1 MNFDF
6 SDEQKLLQQT
16 ARDYLAEHSP
26 LSTCREILESDQPYA
41 AALWKG
47 AAEMGWQGAVIPEE
61 FGGAGFG
68 HLELA
73 MIAYEVGR
81 ALAPIPFGPS
91 VFVATE
97 AILRHGSAAQKSA
110 WLPKLA
116 SGSAIGTFALTEKP
130 GQNAAEAI
138 TASVKDGKLSGV
150 KSPVADG
157 DVASL
162 AIVAAKENGTTG
174 LYLVD
179 LAGAGIERKA
189 LESFDPSRSQATI
202 RFDGARCEPLAGA
215 DAAAI
220 ARLLDR
226 AAVLTAFEQIGGADR
241 ALEITRAFIVG
252 RYAFGKPIAAN
263 QAIKHRMA
271 DLWCEIEIARSNAYY
286 AAWALANDDAELSV
300 AACLARIA
308 AADAFEKT
316 TIEMI
321 EFHGGVGY
329 TWEYDCHL
337 FYRRA
342 KQLAGLL
349 GTPKYWKNLLIDRLS
364 IQKNAIQK
372 NATKKG
378 AEKAA

>member
-16 ARDYLAEHSP
+16 ARDYLEEHSP
-26 LSTCREILESDQPYA
+26 LATCREILEGDRPYA
-41 AALWKG
+41 AELWKG
-47 AAEMGWQGAVIPEE
+47 AAEMGWQGAVIPEQ
-61 FGGAGFG
+61 FGGAEFG

-91 VFVATE
+91 VYVATE
-97 AILRHGSAAQKSA
+97 AIIRSGTDAQQNV

-116 SGSAIGTFALTEKP
+116 EGSAIGTFGLAEKP
-130 GQNAAEAI
+130 GQNAAE
-138 TASVKDGKLSGV
+138 SVETRVSGGKLSGT
-150 KSPVADG
+150 KLPVADG
-157 DVASL
+157 DIANMAV
-162 AIVAAKENGTTG
+162 VAAREAAQLG

-179 LAGAGIERKA
+179 LGGSGIERTP
-189 LESFDPSRSQATI
+189 LDSFDPSRSQAKI
-202 RFDGARCEPLAGA
+202 VFEGAACEKLGNA

-220 ARLLDR
+220 TKLLDV
-226 AAVLTAFEQIGGADR
+226 AAVLQAFEQVGAAER
-241 ALEITRAFIVG
+241 ALEITREFILG
-252 RYAFGKPIAAN
+252 RYAFGKPIAAF

-286 AAWALANDDAELSV
+286 AAWALSNDDPELST

-308 AADAFEKT
+308 ASEAFEHT
-316 TIEMI
+316 TVEMI

-342 KQLAGLL
+342 KLL
-349 GTPKYWKNLLIDRLS
+349 SASLGSPKHWKNLLIDRLE
-364 IQKNAIQK
+364 
-372 NATKKG
+372 
-378 AEKAA
+378 AERAA